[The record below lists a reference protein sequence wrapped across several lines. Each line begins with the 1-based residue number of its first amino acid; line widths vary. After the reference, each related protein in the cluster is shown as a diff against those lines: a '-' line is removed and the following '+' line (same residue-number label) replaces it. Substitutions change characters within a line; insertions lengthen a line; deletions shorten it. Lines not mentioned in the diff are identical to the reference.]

1 MFKNIIFLKKC
12 PCCNKKNLFFKKK
25 KKKNHKIFG
34 VKRSHIISTFNCSE
48 CSELIIYVINSSRGD
63 SLLWVSFEEE
73 AYELYEKR
81 DSLLRKTSNL
91 ENKIHLEKIEEKI
104 KDRKYTM
111 LASLFVKLRKMSA

>member
-48 CSELIIYVINSSRGD
+48 CSELIIYVINNSRGD
-63 SLLWVSFEEE
+63 SLLWVGFEEE